1 MPLSSRHSVQLNSA
15 SSRSAPTSTNR
26 RNNQSSP
33 VSSPLCNAVIV
44 VTGSRFGFPGSYGKT
59 RGLFFPSSLRRFPSC
74 FLSRQGNFDSRAPP
88 FPPCRPSFSLG
99 RASLHLSRG
108 CSLFFVCASTST
120 PSIPFLVSCQHCQH
134 RLPPPP
140 TISSASSRSHVRFVF
155 VFPAS
160 SILFCLLRSSSLLSF
175 YLLLSLS
182 LSLSFREGAFVQPS
196 LSSSII
202 PDSVSLTRTDD
213 RRFFG
218 CELDELSRRKS
229 GYANSS
235 RGGGR
240 GEGGGGGGRGGGGL
254 GRALGGNNSRRVVT
268 TR

>member
-88 FPPCRPSFSLG
+88 FPPFRPSFSLG

-175 YLLLSLS
+175 YLSFSLS
-182 LSLSFREGAFVQPS
+182 LVSRGCFRPTILVFLDNSRLGFSNTHRRSSFFWLRIGRIKSEEKWVCQLLA
-196 LSSSII
+196 
-202 PDSVSLTRTDD
+202 R
-213 RRFFG
+213 
-218 CELDELSRRKS
+218 RRK
-229 GYANSS
+229 
-235 RGGGR
+235 
-240 GEGGGGGGRGGGGL
+240 
-254 GRALGGNNSRRVVT
+254 RR
-268 TR
+268 RRRRW